1 MRGPFCARPAISF
14 SMREVDEAVFFS
26 SQCVERT
33 RFWMA
38 SERAD
43 CFFGAMRLPTL
54 GLACVD
60 DLPLA
65 GVGRLSGLKPWV
77 MAAPGTNGPKTRHLF
92 FWPRFS
98 THFGMFHLLQAGLE
112 RVLAPDHYGT
122 LIGGFVLLLLIHT
135 WAKGPSLLARE
146 ERLEAQEQRAHERH
160 PDAQPSTPPRLRD
173 MAGRVVLI
181 GTGGMTPIGVVVIA
195 MLANQ
200 GAHVVVLVPDL
211 AADDVVQMIL
221 LLRESTRNENIFA
234 ESCDIADMHSISSFS
249 QRWFEGKRTYGL
261 AGTPMSETH
270 RLDAVVFLPTQQ
282 GTTPIGV
289 SRDESYTYHVLGP
302 FHLLST
308 LLPSLQRQ
316 PPSRDVRIVS
326 AISPWYAAGL
336 GRFGTIQQP
345 YTKPIFEPWTFL
357 GASAMHEL
365 ILAREWQRKLDAMA
379 ASDARPPTKL
389 PGIDDQVPR
398 LPRSHI
404 SSVLVC
410 PGFDLASQL
419 SAFFSTAQVSS
430 TAHAIALW
438 VVWLLVYP
446 LLWVVGRPTHMAAE
460 AVVWAICT
468 RLAKESSTGG
478 IRPGQLYREGRLLVP
493 EEPRSCRGASGAA
506 ALWTSTEAAVQA
518 RLTAAPKT
526 H

>member
-1 MRGPFCARPAISF
+1 M
-14 SMREVDEAVFFS
+14 
-26 SQCVERT
+26 
-33 RFWMA
+33 
-38 SERAD
+38 
-43 CFFGAMRLPTL
+43 
-54 GLACVD
+54 
-60 DLPLA
+60 
-65 GVGRLSGLKPWV
+65 
-77 MAAPGTNGPKTRHLF
+77 GPKLATFF

-261 AGTPMSETH
+261 AGTPTSETH

-289 SRDESYTYHVLGP
+289 SRDESYTY
-302 FHLLST
+302 LS
-308 LLPSLQRQ
+308 
-316 PPSRDVRIVS
+316 
-326 AISPWYAAGL
+326 
-336 GRFGTIQQP
+336 
-345 YTKPIFEPWTFL
+345 
-357 GASAMHEL
+357 L
-365 ILAREWQRKLDAMA
+365 I
-379 ASDARPPTKL
+379 
-389 PGIDDQVPR
+389 
-398 LPRSHI
+398 HI
-404 SSVLVC
+404 
-410 PGFDLASQL
+410 
-419 SAFFSTAQVSS
+419 
-430 TAHAIALW
+430 
-438 VVWLLVYP
+438 
-446 LLWVVGRPTHMAAE
+446 
-460 AVVWAICT
+460 
-468 RLAKESSTGG
+468 
-478 IRPGQLYREGRLLVP
+478 
-493 EEPRSCRGASGAA
+493 
-506 ALWTSTEAAVQA
+506 
-518 RLTAAPKT
+518 
-526 H
+526 